1 MKSLLSTAFVG
12 VFLFSVQAIELPYK
26 HLKKSYDNEYDKT
39 LERAQRWMK
48 LLPKNPAGYYYAS
61 IIHFEQAQKQSTTR
75 KRYLQLV
82 KSLKYARE
90 LELTKN
96 REFLD
101 RIEWDTL
108 TPYIHSF
115 TVNVKAELEEQELD
129 RLAMLIEKR
138 SKKFD
143 WMKKKRTYD
152 HYGEGRKTSVKVPG
166 KTPVLAATGTFK
178 NGEYFGA
185 PLGTELIASHSR
197 TSEREMLELIN
208 AERRKQGMQ
217 ELVFDENLARAA
229 RYHAFDMG
237 SQGYFTHKSQDR
249 NNDKLKEVA
258 GTFTRIRAFYSDSF
272 VNSENIAGGNESA
285 EQTYM
290 QWYNSKGHYDN
301 MFNASSAKVGI
312 GVCYIPESEYGY
324 YWVMCTA
331 L

>member
-1 MKSLLSTAFVG
+1 MKSLLSTAFIG
-12 VFLFSVQAIELPYK
+12 IFLFSAQAIELPYK
-26 HLKKSYDNEYDKT
+26 HLKKSYEKEYDKT
-39 LERAQRWMK
+39 LDRAERWIK
-48 LLPKNPAGYYYAS
+48 LLPNNPAGYYYAS
-61 IIHFEQAQKQSTTR
+61 IIHFEQAQKQSTAR
-75 KRYLQLV
+75 KRYLELV

-108 TPYIHSF
+108 TPFIQGF
-115 TVNVKAELEEQELD
+115 TVNVMTELEEQELD
-129 RLAMLIEKR
+129 RLATLIEKR

-152 HYGEGRKTSVKVPG
+152 HYGETMNTTLKASNKSPTAES
-166 KTPVLAATGTFK
+166 AGTLR
-178 NGEYFGA
+178 NGEYFGV
-185 PLGTELIASHSR
+185 PLGVEIIASHNR
-197 TSEREMLELIN
+197 ASELEMLDLIN

-229 RYHAFDMG
+229 RYHAYDMG
-237 SQGYFTHKSQDR
+237 SQGYFDHNSHDR
-249 NNDKLKEVA
+249 SNGKLKEVA
-258 GTFTRIRAFYSDSF
+258 GTFTRIRAFYNDSF
-272 VNSENIAGGNESA
+272 ANSENIAGGNESA
-285 EQTYM
+285 ESTYK
-290 QWYNSKGHYDN
+290 QWYFSKGHYDN

-312 GVCYIPESEYGY
+312 GVCYIPDSEYGY